1 MTQKQWQTLLS
12 VINGQKL
19 DTLPIGFIIDS
30 PWLPNWAGIT
40 IKEYYDS
47 EPKWL
52 DANLKALQTF
62 PDIMF
67 LPGFWSE
74 YGMCTE
80 PSAFGSKCVWQENDL
95 PFAETIITDAAQI
108 KDLKT
113 PDPLTDGLAPQV
125 IERLVNCQPRIQAE
139 GHEIRFAVSRGP
151 LNLATFLMGNTEF
164 FTGLYTGPEAI
175 CDLLEIIT
183 DYTVKWIQ
191 LQVRTFPTID
201 GIFVLDDIVG
211 FINDECFQQF
221 AKPYLTRIFQAADV
235 SVRFFHNDAPGMVCA
250 PHLVDIGVNLFNFG
264 FEHGLAEMKDLT
276 GGQVT
281 LLGNIPPRD
290 VLAAG
295 SPGDVETSVK
305 NALASVE
312 DHSRI
317 ILSCGGG
324 MPPNVPTE
332 NIKAFQTAAR
342 S

>member
-1 MTQKQWQTLLS
+1 MTEQQWQTLLS
-12 VINGQKL
+12 VIGGDKL
-19 DTLPIGFIIDS
+19 GPIPIGFIIDS
-30 PWLPNWAGIT
+30 PWLPNWAGMSIMD
-40 IKEYYDS
+40 YYS
-47 EPKWL
+47 GEGRWL
-52 DANLKALQTF
+52 DANFKALRTF

-80 PSAFGSKCVWQENDL
+80 PSAFGSKCIWQDDDL
-95 PFAETIITDAAQI
+95 PFAETIITDNAQI

-113 PDPLTDGLAPQV
+113 PDPRTDGLAPFV
-125 IERLVNCQPRIQAE
+125 LNRLRNCEPRIKDE

-164 FTGLYTGPEAI
+164 FTGLYTDPEAI
-175 CDLLEIIT
+175 SGLLEIIT
-183 DYTVKWIQ
+183 EYTVNWIK
-191 LQVRTFPTID
+191 LQASTFPTID

-211 FINDECFQQF
+211 FINEDCFVEF
-221 AKPYLTRIFQAADV
+221 AKPYLKRIYEAANV

-250 PHLVDIGVNLFNFG
+250 PHLEDIGVNLFNFG
-264 FEHGLAEMKDLT
+264 FEHSLPDMREMT
-276 GGQVT
+276 GPQVT

-295 SPGDVETSVK
+295 SPDDVAASVAE
-305 NALASVE
+305 ALASVD

-324 MPPNVPTE
+324 MPPDVSTE
-332 NIKAFQTAAR
+332 NIEAFRAASGR
-342 S
+342 